1 MRKLSCAS
9 WGFVHQNTRS
19 AHSNSS
25 RSSPSDSMITP
36 ARNVDLPE
44 RSTFLGGKAHRAFKK
59 MPILSQL
66 SRRFRRDTDNML
78 TTDAIPDPPRTESH
92 VPNLST
98 TPDEELTKTES
109 KSMPATPQVVVDDT
123 LSTQRQKSVPNDAR
137 PTTSTDFTTKSSED
151 LGDTRSTSESKEYK
165 RSTRTKKYPKGTNI
179 VITNSNGVNIT
190 NVKSYTCQV
199 NQYPANN
206 DAAQSET
213 ASKTKDRPMP
223 EDVKE
228 LSTCKEE
235 LGLDDMLIINKHV
248 GHGWRDI
255 ARRLSY
261 LDGQIDQFEENYRHK
276 GVDEIIYQ
284 LLLDWKQTNT
294 RDAQLGTLVSIL
306 WSCQEYDCVERLA
319 EARKNSS

>member
-1 MRKLSCAS
+1 
-9 WGFVHQNTRS
+9 
-19 AHSNSS
+19 
-25 RSSPSDSMITP
+25 MITP

-59 MPILSQL
+59 MPIISKL
-66 SRRFRRDTDNML
+66 SRRFHML

-92 VPNLST
+92 VANLST

-109 KSMPATPQVVVDDT
+109 KSMPATPQKEQVVVDDT

-137 PTTSTDFTTKSSED
+137 PTTSTDFSTKSSED

-165 RSTRTKKYPKGTNI
+165 RSSKTTKKHPKGTNI
-179 VITNSNGVNIT
+179 TIINSNGVTIT
-190 NVKSYTCQV
+190 NHKSYTCQV
-199 NQYPANN
+199 NPYPANN

-213 ASKTKDRPMP
+213 TSKTKLRPMS
-223 EDVKE
+223 EDVQE

-235 LGLDDMLIINKHV
+235 LGLDDMFIIKTHV

-255 ARRLSY
+255 ARKLSY
-261 LDGQIDQFEENYRHK
+261 SDGQIDQFEENYSHK
-276 GVDEIIYQ
+276 GVNEIIYQ
-284 LLLDWKQTNT
+284 LLLDWKQANT

-306 WSCQEYDCVERLA
+306 WDCQEYDCVEQLA

>member
-1 MRKLSCAS
+1 
-9 WGFVHQNTRS
+9 
-19 AHSNSS
+19 
-25 RSSPSDSMITP
+25 MITP

-59 MPILSQL
+59 MPILSKL
-66 SRRFRRDTDNML
+66 SRRLHNKL

-109 KSMPATPQVVVDDT
+109 NSMPATPQKEQVVVDDT

-137 PTTSTDFTTKSSED
+137 PTTSTDFSTKSSED

-165 RSTRTKKYPKGTNI
+165 RSTKTKKYPKGTNI

-199 NQYPANN
+199 NQYSANN

-213 ASKTKDRPMP
+213 ASKTKLRPMP
-223 EDVKE
+223 EDVQE
-228 LSTCKEE
+228 LSTCKDE
-235 LGLDDMLIINKHV
+235 LGLDDMLIIKIHV

-255 ARRLSY
+255 ARKLLY
-261 LDGQIDQFEENYRHK
+261 LDGQIDQFEENFRHI

-284 LLLDWKQTNT
+284 LLLDWKQANT

-306 WSCQEYDCVERLA
+306 WDCQEYDCVEQLA

>member
-1 MRKLSCAS
+1 
-9 WGFVHQNTRS
+9 
-19 AHSNSS
+19 
-25 RSSPSDSMITP
+25 MITP

-59 MPILSQL
+59 MPILSKL
-66 SRRFRRDTDNML
+66 SRRLHSKL

-109 KSMPATPQVVVDDT
+109 KSMPATPQKEQVVVDDT

-137 PTTSTDFTTKSSED
+137 PTTSTDFSTKSSED

-165 RSTRTKKYPKGTNI
+165 RSTKTKKYPKGTNI

-199 NQYPANN
+199 NQYSAN

-213 ASKTKDRPMP
+213 ASKTKLRPMP
-223 EDVKE
+223 EDVQE

-235 LGLDDMLIINKHV
+235 LGLDDMLIIKIHV

-255 ARRLSY
+255 ARKLLY
-261 LDGQIDQFEENYRHK
+261 LDGQIDQFEENFRHI

-284 LLLDWKQTNT
+284 LLLDWKQANT

-306 WSCQEYDCVERLA
+306 WDCQEYDCVEQLA